1 MIFTVITYIALFI
14 SMFTGVL
21 FLITYFEN
29 INNLKNPKIKKYPSV
44 CIVIPAHNEEKSIA
58 GTIKS
63 ALEIDYPKNKIKII
77 VVENGSSADKTYEI
91 AKKYE
96 NERVKVISLKKG
108 GKGNAMNHVIKKI
121 KSEIFISMDADTYAD
136 SDVLKKMIGYFQDNK
151 VMAVTPTMKSK
162 FNDTIIQKIQNV
174 EYLVGAFLR
183 KVFHFLNSIYVTPGA
198 FTAYRKEFF
207 DRYGG
212 FDTKNI
218 TEDIEMSMRI
228 QSKKYKIANAF
239 DASVFTITPN
249 KFMNLF
255 WQRVRWYLGYIET
268 MIQYRKVIYSTKHGY
283 LGILVGPAATI
294 SIFYII
300 YLTLTLIFKLFI
312 NLIQLYSL
320 KNYISG
326 PGIILE
332 KYKLVPFFINFSVPV
347 YIGFIALLMTIYMF
361 FVAKKHSNDTSNYG
375 LGYVFFTL
383 FYISLAAI
391 WWIAAIFYKIFGK
404 ELRFGGVI
412 WNKSFINYFKLK
424 YSIK

>member
-63 ALEIDYPKNKIKII
+63 ALEIDYPKNKIEII
-77 VVENGSSADKTYEI
+77 VVENGSSVDKTYEI

-136 SDVLKKMIGYFQDNK
+136 SDVLKKMIGYFNNPK
-151 VMAVTPTMKSK
+151 IMAVTPTMKSK
-162 FNDTIIQKIQNV
+162 FNNTIIQKIQNV

-207 DRYGG
+207 DR
-212 FDTKNI
+212 
-218 TEDIEMSMRI
+218 
-228 QSKKYKIANAF
+228 
-239 DASVFTITPN
+239 
-249 KFMNLF
+249 
-255 WQRVRWYLGYIET
+255 
-268 MIQYRKVIYSTKHGY
+268 
-283 LGILVGPAATI
+283 
-294 SIFYII
+294 
-300 YLTLTLIFKLFI
+300 
-312 NLIQLYSL
+312 
-320 KNYISG
+320 
-326 PGIILE
+326 
-332 KYKLVPFFINFSVPV
+332 
-347 YIGFIALLMTIYMF
+347 
-361 FVAKKHSNDTSNYG
+361 
-375 LGYVFFTL
+375 
-383 FYISLAAI
+383 
-391 WWIAAIFYKIFGK
+391 
-404 ELRFGGVI
+404 
-412 WNKSFINYFKLK
+412 
-424 YSIK
+424 